1 MYLEGSDQH
10 RGWFHSSLLESCGTR
25 GKAPF
30 KSILSHGFVVDGKG
44 MKMSKSTGN
53 VISPEEI
60 LKNYGADILRVW
72 VASYDYAEDLRID
85 KGILAQHAESY
96 RKIRNTFRFMLGNL
110 KDHFEKQK
118 AQLEADNITHKKEA
132 SEVGTK
138 LDGLSVTIIRAAG
151 ESGQLYGSVT
161 SRDIAEAVSKKGI
174 KIAKEQ
180 VTLDRAL
187 KTLGLEPI
195 RVTLHPEVS
204 VEIVANIA
212 RTDEEAKQQL
222 KLGRAVITTEESDS
236 EPSPARENT
245 N

>member
-1 MYLEGSDQH
+1 MEVI
-10 RGWFHSSLLESCGTR
+10 LLERIEKLGQMGDVVKVKPGFAR
-25 GKAPF
+25 NFLLPKNKA
-30 KSILSHGFVVDGKG
+30 
-44 MKMSKSTGN
+44 
-53 VISPEEI
+53 
-60 LKNYGADILRVW
+60 LR
-72 VASYDYAEDLRID
+72 
-85 KGILAQHAESY
+85 KTKQ
-96 RKIRNTFRFMLGNL
+96 NL
-110 KDHFEKQK
+110 EHFEKQK
-118 AQLEADNITHKKEA
+118 AQLEADNLTHKNEA

-138 LDGLSVTIIRAAG
+138 LDGLSVAIIRAAG

-174 KIAKEQ
+174 KIAKQQ

-222 KLGRAVITTEESDS
+222 KLGRAVITSEESDPES
-236 EPSPARENT
+236 SPAT
-245 N
+245 NDAN